1 MPSLVLLWPALP
13 GAALVALVR
22 AAFHYGGGHLARRL
36 AARLHGSQWREKL
49 RPNAAEDFA
58 ERIFYAV
65 GHTLCTVLGGW
76 VCLRN
81 GWLTG
86 PGELFFTP
94 QERQRLICSI
104 LAARPAVGGAGI
116 DTAMLLA
123 GRVWRVPLPPGEEAA
138 ELEREARAFGW
149 ARPLPLRDL
158 PQHQIDWVGGHVA
171 VFDSLFC
178 AHSSRARFLWW
189 KGLNLVLVGASSL
202 EALGAFAFASAR
214 RTQEWV

>member
-1 MPSLVLLWPALP
+1 MHTVCPKYFVGVVRDTSLVYSPLQVLAAKVARAAPAALFAGPPMPSLVLLWPALP

-65 GHTLCTVLGGW
+65 GHTLCTVIGGW

-86 PGELFFTP
+86 PGELFFTLP
-94 QERQRLICSI
+94 FPHELPPEQVRVNGLGFGSP
-104 LAARPAVGGAGI
+104 AAATGAG
-116 DTAMLLA
+116 A
-123 GRVWRVPLPPGEEAA
+123 P
-138 ELEREARAFGW
+138 
-149 ARPLPLRDL
+149 
-158 PQHQIDWVGGHVA
+158 
-171 VFDSLFC
+171 
-178 AHSSRARFLWW
+178 
-189 KGLNLVLVGASSL
+189 
-202 EALGAFAFASAR
+202 
-214 RTQEWV
+214 

>member
-1 MPSLVLLWPALP
+1 MPQVYFVRVAGCRIRPFLHPIASLCSRDAAPAARTLLAGPPMPSLVLLWPALP

-65 GHTLCTVLGGW
+65 GHTLCTVIGGW

-86 PGELFFTP
+86 PGELFFTLP
-94 QERQRLICSI
+94 FPHELSPEQVRVRLGFGSP
-104 LAARPAVGGAGI
+104 AAATGAG
-116 DTAMLLA
+116 A
-123 GRVWRVPLPPGEEAA
+123 P
-138 ELEREARAFGW
+138 
-149 ARPLPLRDL
+149 
-158 PQHQIDWVGGHVA
+158 
-171 VFDSLFC
+171 
-178 AHSSRARFLWW
+178 
-189 KGLNLVLVGASSL
+189 
-202 EALGAFAFASAR
+202 
-214 RTQEWV
+214 